1 MTMPF
6 HVVLACLAVAAAVP
20 LMLWSIPG
28 LRAPNAP
35 LPRDLT
41 RPRPGHVDLRDVH
54 LSRSLTERVVDPAV
68 GGLARQARRLT
79 PAGLVSHLERRAVLA
94 GVARRWP
101 VERLLAA
108 KLVLGVVGLLAGL
121 ARMGAGVS
129 GGRLTYLVVLAGLG
143 YFGPDAIL
151 MGRARERQTA
161 IQRHLPDVLD
171 QITVSVEAGLGFDA
185 ALAQAGR
192 TGKGPLAEELA
203 RAVQDVGIGVPRQ
216 AALAGILDRTD
227 VADLRH
233 FVLAVKQAEHYGVP
247 IAQVLRVQSKELREK
262 RRQSAEEH
270 AMKIPVKIVFPLI
283 FCILPALFVVIL
295 GPAGMRIAD
304 TLFKG

>member
-1 MTMPF
+1 MMMPV

-20 LMLWSIPG
+20 LMLWSMSG
-28 LRAPNAP
+28 LRAPSAP
-35 LPRDLT
+35 LPRDLVGA
-41 RPRPGHVDLRDVH
+41 RPRQVDLRDVH
-54 LSRSLTERVVDPAV
+54 LARSLTERVVDPAV
-68 GGLARQARRLT
+68 RKLARQARRLT
-79 PAGLVSHLERRAVLA
+79 PAGFVDHLERRAVLA

-108 KLVLGVVGLLAGL
+108 KLVLGLVGLLAGL
-121 ARMGAGVS
+121 ARLGAGVS
-129 GGRLTYLVVLAGLG
+129 AGRLTYLVVLAALG
-143 YFGPDAIL
+143 WFGPDAVL

-216 AALAGILDRTD
+216 VALAGILERTD

-233 FVLAVKQAEHYGVP
+233 FVLAVKQAEQYGVP

-262 RRQSAEEH
+262 RRQAAEEH

-295 GPAGMRIAD
+295 GPAGMRVAD